1 MKTTLEVLKASHKW
15 WLHVNEVLQI
25 FSCYPGSQW
34 SSFFVGL
41 VDWKSFKIISKS
53 KHFLTVSAFL
63 WHLEVYTIL
72 AETLTTLFFARPLG
86 LGGLTSAQLRSSP
99 GLTALQ
105 PLPFSALLF
114 LLLHFFPK
122 KDLPFFF
129 FLTEGKGK
137 KARSPFSRDSGPWAW
152 LYFLRSSQVSFL
164 CPSSAVP
171 GHILFLLLR
180 RHWVYFSLYR
190 R

>member
-1 MKTTLEVLKASHKW
+1 MKTALEVLTASHKW
-15 WLHVNEVLQI
+15 WLHVNDVLHI

-41 VDWKSFKIISKS
+41 VNWKSFKIISKS
-53 KHFLTVSAFL
+53 KHFLTFSAFL

-72 AETLTTLFFARPLG
+72 AETLTTLFFARPLA

-129 FLTEGKGK
+129 FFFFFGRKRKESQK
-137 KARSPFSRDSGPWAW
+137 PFQLWLWPLGLALLPQIKPSELSVSQLCCPWAHSISVIEKA
-152 LYFLRSSQVSFL
+152 L
-164 CPSSAVP
+164 
-171 GHILFLLLR
+171 GLF
-180 RHWVYFSLYR
+180 
-190 R
+190 